1 MKKDY
6 LNILSKISLDI
17 KEISFD
23 KMAKLIIVTKSQPT
37 SSIRKLF
44 DLGYNNFGENYLEE
58 AVIKINE
65 MNEDDIEWH
74 FIGNIQSNKIK
85 KIVKFFSW
93 IQTVSSIKHANIL
106 NEECKKIDKK
116 INICV
121 QINIDNEKSKGG
133 INIKDVD
140 TFFENISIY
149 KFLSIRGIMAIPSKH
164 NALKENENSYNI
176 LKSEYDRLRSKYES
190 IDTLSLGMSNDFKL
204 ALSKGS
210 NMIRV
215 GSLIFGERK
224 L

>member
-6 LNILSKISLDI
+6 LNILSKISSDI
-17 KEISFD
+17 KEISAD
-23 KMAKLIIVTKSQPT
+23 KTARLIIVTKSQPT
-37 SSIRKLF
+37 SSIKKIF

-65 MNEDDIEWH
+65 MNDDDIEWH

-121 QINIDNEKSKGG
+121 QINIDNEESKGG

-140 TFFENISIY
+140 TFFENISTY
-149 KFLSIRGIMAIPSKH
+149 KFLSIRGIMAIPSKL

-204 ALSKGS
+204 ALNKGS
-210 NMIRV
+210 NMIRI

>member
-23 KMAKLIIVTKSQPT
+23 KMARLIIVTKSQPT

-121 QINIDNEKSKGG
+121 QINIDNEESKGG

-140 TFFENISIY
+140 SFFENISMY
-149 KFLSIRGIMAIPSKH
+149 KFLSIRGIMAIPSKL
-164 NALKENENSYNI
+164 NALKQNENSYNI

>member
-6 LNILSKISLDI
+6 LNILSKISSDI
-17 KEISFD
+17 KEISAD
-23 KMAKLIIVTKSQPT
+23 KTARLIIVTKSQPT
-37 SSIRKLF
+37 SSIKKIF

-65 MNEDDIEWH
+65 MNDDDIEWH

-121 QINIDNEKSKGG
+121 QINIDNEESKGG

-149 KFLSIRGIMAIPSKH
+149 KFLSIRGIMAIPSKL

-204 ALSKGS
+204 ALNKGS
-210 NMIRV
+210 NMIRI

>member
-23 KMAKLIIVTKSQPT
+23 KMARLIIVTKSQPT

-44 DLGYNNFGENYLEE
+44 ELGYNNFGENYLEE

-121 QINIDNEKSKGG
+121 QINIDNEESKGG

-140 TFFENISIY
+140 AFFENISIY
-149 KFLSIRGIMAIPSKH
+149 KFLSIRGIMAIPSKF

-210 NMIRV
+210 NMIRI

>member
-1 MKKDY
+1 MEKDY
-6 LNILSKISLDI
+6 LNILSKINSDI
-17 KEISFD
+17 EEMSFD
-23 KMAKLIIVTKSQPT
+23 EAARLIIVTKSQPT
-37 SSIRKLF
+37 SSIKKIF

-65 MNEDDIEWH
+65 MNDDDIEWH

-121 QINIDNEKSKGG
+121 QINIDNEESKGG

-149 KFLSIRGIMAIPSKH
+149 KFLSIRGIMAIPSKL

-176 LKSEYDRLRSKYES
+176 LKSEYDRLSDKYKS
-190 IDTLSLGMSNDFKL
+190 VDTLSLGMSNDFRL
-204 ALSKGS
+204 ALNKGS
-210 NMIRV
+210 NMIRI

>member
-1 MKKDY
+1 MEKDY
-6 LNILSKISLDI
+6 LNILSKINSDI
-17 KEISFD
+17 EEMSFD
-23 KMAKLIIVTKSQPT
+23 KAARLIIVTKSQPII
-37 SSIRKLF
+37 SIRKLF
-44 DLGYNNFGENYLEE
+44 ELGYNSFGENYLEE
-58 AVIKINE
+58 ARVKINE

-121 QINIDNEKSKGG
+121 QINIDNEESKGG

-149 KFLSIRGIMAIPSKH
+149 KFLSI
-164 NALKENENSYNI
+164 
-176 LKSEYDRLRSKYES
+176 
-190 IDTLSLGMSNDFKL
+190 
-204 ALSKGS
+204 
-210 NMIRV
+210 
-215 GSLIFGERK
+215 LI
-224 L
+224 

>member
-23 KMAKLIIVTKSQPT
+23 KMARLIIVTKSQPT

-121 QINIDNEKSKGG
+121 QINIDNEESKGG

-149 KFLSIRGIMAIPSKH
+149 KFLSIRGIMAIPSKL
-164 NALKENENSYNI
+164 NALKQNENSYNI

>member
-23 KMAKLIIVTKSQPT
+23 KMARLIIVTKSQPT

-149 KFLSIRGIMAIPSKH
+149 KFLSIRGIMAIPSKL

-210 NMIRV
+210 NMIRI